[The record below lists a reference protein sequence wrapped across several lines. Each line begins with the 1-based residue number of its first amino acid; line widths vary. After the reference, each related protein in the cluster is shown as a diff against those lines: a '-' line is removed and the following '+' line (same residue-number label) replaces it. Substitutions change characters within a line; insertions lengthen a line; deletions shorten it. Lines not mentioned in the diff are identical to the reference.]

1 MKNLLYITLISLI
14 LISCDSFEV
23 NSDKIQ
29 ISSSDFKK
37 IEKLPEF
44 QLVDLDSMDN
54 FGELRTEM
62 GKVTC
67 DKKISGLKFQ
77 YQDTIYKTIAS
88 ADCPTSNEI
97 SDYFRKNIIIIKNDS
112 LVSDLRNRDKKIPI
126 ENLEKILKKIIS
138 IPYNYEY
145 EKDILIPAL
154 IHIYI
159 EEKYPIS
166 KTKKVL
172 KEIIEQFEN
181 INSGKKTDYFKYIIL
196 IEQFDL
202 SNIPP
207 PPPKENS

>member
-1 MKNLLYITLISLI
+1 MKNLLYITLLSLI
-14 LISCDSFEV
+14 LISCDRFKV
-23 NSDKIQ
+23 DSDKIQ
-29 ISSSDFKK
+29 ISSSDFEKL
-37 IEKLPEF
+37 EKLPEF
-44 QLVDLDSMDN
+44 QLIDLDSINN

-67 DKKISGLKFQ
+67 DMKISGLKFQ

-97 SDYFRKNIIIIKNDS
+97 SCYFRKNIIIIKNDS
-112 LVSDLRNRDKKIPI
+112 LVPDLRNRNKRIPI
-126 ENLEKILKKIIS
+126 ENLKNVLTDISS
-138 IPYNYEY
+138 IPYNFEY
-145 EKDILIPAL
+145 DKGILKAAL

-172 KEIIEQFEN
+172 KEIVEQFEN